1 MVDKPAA
8 FESRQR
14 RRSVRGMP
22 TRLLRLCLKE
32 LRETL
37 RDRRTIVTLLLM
49 PPLLYSLLGLA
60 FQKFIMTAFEPL
72 DRVELQIGVES
83 EEARTSLQSFLSEG
97 NRIFELQLDEE
108 LAAAQGDRGA
118 DLAGAEPGDGAK
130 KLPDPAAQ
138 KSSGLSDQLLQNP
151 TIPEVRRV
159 SIVVIRPGYLDE
171 AVREGVIDL
180 GLRLTNV
187 SRSDRPNRPRPLAGV
202 YVYRSASPISEAAVR
217 YCEERLDLLNQ
228 DFVERRLPA
237 MLRLNWPLELPVAM
251 EHELV
256 NAKPVS
262 FASTLIPLILILM
275 TVTGAVYPA
284 IDLTA
289 GERERGTL
297 ETLMAAPVPRLG
309 LLAGKYVAV
318 VTVSLLTAVVNLAA
332 MALTIVVTGVEQMV
346 FGPGGMSL
354 SVLAKTLGLMVL
366 FASFF
371 AAILLALTSFARSFK
386 EAQSYLIP
394 VILLALFPGVLA
406 LTPGLV
412 FNQLLAIVP
421 VINVVLLA
429 RDLFQ
434 DAVNPV
440 LATATILSTLFYA
453 MAALGLAGR
462 IFGTDAVLYG
472 SQATWLELL
481 RPTRRRPE
489 VPSLSAALFCVALV
503 FPVYFVGANLLGRWG
518 ARSGVYYQLLM
529 AGATTLLVF
538 GFLPWVVARLQRL
551 NLSETFR
558 LRRPPWIAFPA
569 GLLLG
574 LALWPLAYE
583 ICLLNQWLGL
593 LSFGPD
599 LIETVNRQLRSWRE
613 VNVTLLIATLAVCP
627 AICEEWL
634 FRGYLFSSLSRVT
647 SPARA
652 VLFSATLFG
661 AFHVVTSVLALE
673 RFLPST
679 FLGIVLGWVCWRTRS
694 ILPGILIH
702 TCHNGSVLLI
712 AYYQS
717 ELEDLGLGHD
727 ERAHLPLTWLVV
739 SLASVLVGIG
749 VLGLATRY
757 LATSSNR
764 QEPAEAP

>member
-1 MVDKPAA
+1 MVDNPSAQQ
-8 FESRQR
+8 SRKR
-14 RRSVRGMP
+14 TRSVRGMP

-83 EEARTSLQSFLSEG
+83 EEARTSLQSFLSQG
-97 NRIFELQLDEE
+97 NRIFELQGDEKE
-108 LAAAQGDRGA
+108 AVTPEGLGA
-118 DLAGAEPGDGAK
+118 DSADTEVVEDGK
-130 KLPDPAAQ
+130 TLQDPL
-138 KSSGLSDQLLQNP
+138 SGNPEDLSDRVLQNSV
-151 TIPEVRRV
+151 TPEVRRV
-159 SIVVIRPGYLDE
+159 TIVMIRPGYLNE

-180 GLRLTNV
+180 GVRLKNV
-187 SRSDRPNRPRPLAGV
+187 SQSDRPNRPRPLAGA
-202 YVYRSASPISEAAVR
+202 YVYRSASPIGEAAVR
-217 YCEERLDLLNQ
+217 YLEERLDLLNQ

-237 MLRLNWPLELPVAM
+237 MLRLRWPLELPVDM
-251 EHELV
+251 KHELV

-332 MALTIVVTGVEQMV
+332 MALTIVVTGVEEMV
-346 FGPGGMSL
+346 FGPSGMSL
-354 SVLAKTLGLMVL
+354 SALAKTLALMVL

-412 FNQLLAIVP
+412 FNQFLAIVP

-434 DAVNPV
+434 DAVNSV
-440 LATATILSTLFYA
+440 LATATVLSTLFYA
-453 MAALGLAGR
+453 LAALGLAGR

-472 SQATWLELL
+472 SQSTWLELL

-489 VPSLSAALFCVALV
+489 VPTVSAALFCVALV
-503 FPVYFVGANLLGRWG
+503 FPVYFVSANLLGRWG
-518 ARSGVYYQLLM
+518 ARAGVYYQLLM

-538 GFLPWVVARLQRL
+538 GVLPGVVARLQRL
-551 NLSETFR
+551 NLAETFR

-569 GLLLG
+569 TLMLG

-593 LSFGPD
+593 LSFGQD
-599 LIETVNRQLRSWRE
+599 LIETVNRQLQSWRQ
-613 VNVTLLIATLAVCP
+613 VNVTLLIGALAICP

-634 FRGYLFSSLSRVT
+634 FRGYLLSALSRVT

-652 VLFSATLFG
+652 VLFSAALFG

-673 RFLPST
+673 RFLPSA

-702 TCHNGSVLLI
+702 TCHNSSVLLI

-717 ELEDLGLGHD
+717 ELEALGLGHD
-727 ERAHLPLTWLVV
+727 ERAHLPSTWLVV
-739 SLASVLVGIG
+739 SLALVLVG
-749 VLGLATRY
+749 LGMIWFATRY
-757 LATSSNR
+757 SNVLSQR
-764 QEPAEAP
+764 QEAPAAS

>member
-1 MVDKPAA
+1 MVDNPAA
-8 FESRQR
+8 SKSRQR
-14 RRSVRGMP
+14 TRSVRGMQ

-72 DRVELQIGVES
+72 DRVELQIGVDS
-83 EEARTSLQSFLSEG
+83 EAARTSLQSFLSEG
-97 NRIFELQLDEE
+97 NRILELQRDEKQASAEGSVGTDLADPE
-108 LAAAQGDRGA
+108 LAEAVKTLQEPPAKSSA
-118 DLAGAEPGDGAK
+118 DLPERM
-130 KLPDPAAQ
+130 LQ
-138 KSSGLSDQLLQNP
+138 KP
-151 TIPEVRRV
+151 VIPEVRRV
-159 SIVVIRPGYLDE
+159 SIVLVRPGYLDA

-180 GLRLTNV
+180 GVRLTNV
-187 SRSDRPNRPRPLAGV
+187 SQSERPNRPRPLAGA

-217 YCEERLDLLNQ
+217 YVEDRLDLLNQ

-237 MLRLNWPLELPVAM
+237 MLRLRWPLELPVAM
-251 EHELV
+251 KHELV
-256 NAKPVS
+256 NAKPVP

-332 MALTIVVTGVEQMV
+332 MALTIVVTGVEEMV
-346 FGPGGMSL
+346 FGSGGMSL
-354 SVLAKTLGLMVL
+354 GVLAKTLGLMVL

-440 LATATILSTLFYA
+440 LATATVLSTLFYA
-453 MAALGLAGR
+453 LSALGLAGR

-472 SQATWLELL
+472 SQSTWLELL
-481 RPTRRRPE
+481 RPTRRPPE
-489 VPSLSAALFCVALV
+489 VPSVSAALFCVALV

-538 GFLPWVVARLQRL
+538 GVLPWVVARLQRL

-569 GLLLG
+569 ALLLG

-593 LSFGPD
+593 LSFGQD
-599 LIETVNRQLRSWRE
+599 LIETVNRQLRSWRQ
-613 VNVTLLIATLAVCP
+613 VNVALLIGTLAVCP

-647 SPARA
+647 SPTRA
-652 VLFSATLFG
+652 VLLSATLFG

-673 RFLPST
+673 RFLPSA
-679 FLGIVLGWVCWRTRS
+679 FLGIALGWVCWRTRS

-702 TCHNGSVLLI
+702 ACHNSSVLLI

-717 ELEDLGLGHD
+717 ELEALGLGHD

-739 SLASVLVGIG
+739 SLASVLVG
-749 VLGLATRY
+749 LGMLRFATRY
-757 LATSSNR
+757 LDVPSKRKKTAVAS
-764 QEPAEAP
+764 